1 MGERMPSTGFSGRL
15 RVASRALTDQ
25 TGTGRDTDMILAALR
40 IPLRNS
46 LVEVL
51 WSRRVVMMGGYRP
64 SAQELAQ
71 SRSLGRP
78 RSLSTHEERVLAELF
93 ASKRMLRVQSLPARR
108 PSSLNRCGNWLVVER
123 VVVGA
128 RVRRVDAV
136 RRPRL
141 AGDGDDW
148 HNSGVEAFEW
158 DNHRRR
164 GRTRRH
170 GSPET
175 CDERGQASSA
185 QCEER

>member
-15 RVASRALTDQ
+15 RVASRALTGQ
-25 TGTGRDTDMILAALR
+25 TSMGRDTDMILAALR

-51 WSRRVVMMGGYRP
+51 WSRRVVMIGGWRP

-78 RSLSTHEERVLAELF
+78 RAYRRTRSECSQNCSRVSECCGCKACLHVVRR
-93 ASKRMLRVQSLPARR
+93 AS
-108 PSSLNRCGNWLVVER
+108 NRCGNWLVVER

-170 GSPET
+170 SGLQVCE
-175 CDERGQASSA
+175 ERGQASSA